1 MLSRVGDSGASKT
14 DADQSIKTEQ
24 LLGSDIGSWV
34 ATIAKMNMYIHGD
47 GKTNIHVAN
56 GLTLGDRSY
65 FQNFN
70 KGLSS
75 RVDVVLTNPP
85 LGETSHVVARE
96 DWLAAAMPGDQT
108 DPNILLDRL
117 GVVPM
122 RIVEEDKLELAESA
136 LAEDEQELEEL
147 ESKVPD
153 EAVLK
158 MLALVRRRVKSRTTR
173 ILSLKTAIA
182 KGDVTR
188 EPVNKAMKGGALF
201 LGAIADYLKRI
212 RDPDALPEWRGGC
225 AAVVVDEAILNTPEY
240 GPVRAFIHGHFYV
253 KAVISVGRQ
262 AFKYL
267 AHTDAKTSI
276 IFVTRKPEDG
286 KEQVEPIFYAHAER
300 VGYNALGNWVGD
312 DLPRVREL
320 YAQFKD
326 IVLDN
331 YQGAWFNAPA
341 AMAAIEIMPSF
352 AAEFYAAADKG
363 GKTRLDFYNAR
374 YVQRVREL
382 RERFGEPEHLGDYLE
397 VTFRE
402 HPEPNRRN
410 EYEFAEVNRIG
421 TVRFKALQSV
431 KYAPSELWIVKE
443 GDLVLSGIDAV
454 VGAIA
459 VAGSDVD
466 GMVMSQEMFSYH
478 VKDPSRASA
487 VYLQLLLRSHA
498 ARELIEGL
506 ITGTSN
512 RTRLENPWQLLHLPI
527 PPLPPIDE
535 QMQIASIQIAS
546 IESRRA
552 SEDYEHK
559 VAETIEAV
567 WRH

>member
-1 MLSRVGDSGASKT
+1 
-14 DADQSIKTEQ
+14 
-24 LLGSDIGSWV
+24 
-34 ATIAKMNMYIHGD
+34 
-47 GKTNIHVAN
+47 
-56 GLTLGDRSY
+56 
-65 FQNFN
+65 
-70 KGLSS
+70 
-75 RVDVVLTNPP
+75 
-85 LGETSHVVARE
+85 
-96 DWLAAAMPGDQT
+96 
-108 DPNILLDRL
+108 
-117 GVVPM
+117 M
-122 RIVEEDKLELAESA
+122 RIVEEDKLELAESE
-136 LAEDEQELEEL
+136 LAEAEQELEEL

-188 EPVNKAMKGGALF
+188 EPVNKKMKGGALF

-240 GPVRAFIHGHFYV
+240 GPVRAFMRDHFYV
-253 KAVISVGRQ
+253 KAVVSVGRQ

-276 IFVTRKPEDG
+276 IFITRKPEDG

-312 DLPRVREL
+312 DLPPVREL
-320 YAQFKD
+320 YVQFKD

-331 YQGAWFNAPA
+331 YQGAWFNASA
-341 AMAAIEIMPSF
+341 AIAAIESMPSF
-352 AAEFYAAADKG
+352 AAEFYAAADTG
-363 GKTRLDFYNAR
+363 GTTRLDFYNAR

-382 RERFGEPEHLGDYLE
+382 RERFGEPELLGDYLE
-397 VTFRE
+397 VAFRE
-402 HPEPNRRN
+402 HPELNRTN

-421 TVRFKALQSV
+421 TVRFKARQSV
-431 KYAPSELWIVKE
+431 RYAPAQLWIVRE

-466 GMVMSQEMFSYH
+466 GMVMSEEMFSYH

-487 VYLQLLLRSHA
+487 VYLQLLLRSHS
-498 ARELIEGL
+498 ARELMEGL

-535 QMQIASIQIAS
+535 QMQIANIQMAS
-546 IESRRA
+546 IESRRE
-552 SEDYEHK
+552 SEDYQHK
-559 VAETIEAV
+559 VTATIEAV
-567 WRH
+567 WQH